1 MYIYI
6 CFIYIH
12 YGPKMFEVVLK
23 WLFDGICG
31 GTWWARWKPHFARCF
46 VVGRLP
52 RSQPWIKLE
61 PSQVPEVQP
70 MAGEITSR
78 KKIQFGPTNWMC
90 RLHTSHVCLVH
101 MVIFTYIYIYMHMH
115 AQYDYVYVL
124 HLSIYLSIYPSI
136 YPFIHPPIYLST
148 CIYMKIR
155 CGNVTVRSY
164 LDVST

>member
-1 MYIYI
+1 
-6 CFIYIH
+6 
-12 YGPKMFEVVLK
+12 MFEVVLK

-78 KKIQFGPTNWMC
+78 KKIQW
-90 RLHTSHVCLVH
+90 
-101 MVIFTYIYIYMHMH
+101 TYKLNVSVAHITCVSRTHGHIYIYLYTYIYMHMH

-124 HLSIYLSIYPSI
+124 HLSIYLSIHPSTHLSI
-136 YPFIHPPIYLST
+136 YVHIHENKMWECDCPIIS
-148 CIYMKIR
+148 R
-155 CGNVTVRSY
+155 CLYIIPQFNIMGCPWMP
-164 LDVST
+164 